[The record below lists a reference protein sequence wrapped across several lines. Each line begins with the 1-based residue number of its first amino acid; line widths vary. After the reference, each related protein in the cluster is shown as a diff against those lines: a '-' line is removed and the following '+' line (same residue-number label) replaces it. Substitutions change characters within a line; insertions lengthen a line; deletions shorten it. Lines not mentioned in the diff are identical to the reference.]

1 MASHPEPRIPVID
14 VTSVRTRAI
23 DGERAVV
30 REIGDACRGIGF
42 FYITGHGIAPEAL
55 ARVFLLSRQFFS
67 APASLKNQAR
77 FSGPAANRGFISFGG
92 ETLDPGKPPD
102 LKEAFNI
109 GLELAAGDPD
119 LLAGK
124 PFRARNLWP
133 DVPQFRTTMLDYFDR
148 AWALGITLHRAFAL
162 DLGIDATFFD
172 DKFKKPMATLRLL
185 HYPPIDRPPMDAT
198 YIPFSTQWPSNT
210 GSHAA
215 VAACTKSLPSTASLG
230 VLTDCTSRPS
240 FSDMPRQNSRQCS

>member
-42 FYITGHGIAPEAL
+42 FYITGHGIAPETL
-55 ARVFLLSRQFFS
+55 ARVFLLSRQFFT

-109 GLELAAGDPD
+109 GLELAAVGD
-119 LLAGK
+119 LTIVAVESLKASREGAGY
-124 PFRARNLWP
+124 AR
-133 DVPQFRTTMLDYFDR
+133 
-148 AWALGITLHRAFAL
+148 
-162 DLGIDATFFD
+162 
-172 DKFKKPMATLRLL
+172 
-185 HYPPIDRPPMDAT
+185 RPP
-198 YIPFSTQWPSNT
+198 
-210 GSHAA
+210 
-215 VAACTKSLPSTASLG
+215 LPSEREGRNGRTRCGLRRGQECSHPDASPAPQRKRDPQLRHLG
-230 VLTDCTSRPS
+230 DGSWP
-240 FSDMPRQNSRQCS
+240 